1 MIAVIGC
8 GKAKR
13 DGRHRARDL
22 YTGNI
27 FRAHLKLAEALRPR
41 AIYVASAK
49 YRLIGI
55 DDEIE
60 SYDLTLAELG
70 RGEMGDW
77 RREIASRI
85 DEIAGIRELV
95 VVLAGAPYASW
106 IDSCHRRAVQPLGG
120 MMSGERLAFVAR
132 TVGPAARR
140 GALRRTERLCDA
152 LLKTPRERGR
162 RVRQVKVPL
171 QMPLRL
177 PLRPG
182 ESVARCFYFCCDGC
196 GWRTDCWV
204 QACENCTHRG
214 CQRVDT
220 GGGGS

>member
-1 MIAVIGC
+1 VIAVIGC

-85 DEIAGIRELV
+85 DEKMTATVPGARERKRRRVEVEGLIAEVR
-95 VVLAGAPYASW
+95 P
-106 IDSCHRRAVQPLGG
+106 
-120 MMSGERLAFVAR
+120 RLAAIR
-132 TVGPAARR
+132 PR
-140 GALRRTERLCDA
+140 GFASLELIR
-152 LLKTPRERGR
+152 
-162 RVRQVKVPL
+162 
-171 QMPLRL
+171 
-177 PLRPG
+177 
-182 ESVARCFYFCCDGC
+182 
-196 GWRTDCWV
+196 
-204 QACENCTHRG
+204 
-214 CQRVDT
+214 
-220 GGGGS
+220 

>member
-132 TVGPAARR
+132 TVGP
-140 GALRRTERLCDA
+140 
-152 LLKTPRERGR
+152 
-162 RVRQVKVPL
+162 
-171 QMPLRL
+171 
-177 PLRPG
+177 
-182 ESVARCFYFCCDGC
+182 
-196 GWRTDCWV
+196 
-204 QACENCTHRG
+204 
-214 CQRVDT
+214 
-220 GGGGS
+220 